1 MICERC
7 GHEITGNTSS
17 VLCPICGTV
26 VRKPARAQL
35 SGSYIQSFQNYPSG
49 QPVFSPGD
57 SPTSQTALQSYTQS
71 SNNGSEYTVHSFHV
85 ADTINAP
92 TMASFTLTSSYDKAL
107 MVEFI
112 FSLLGIFGVGWLLAG
127 ETTAGF
133 LLLAASILIY
143 WPMMILG
150 TLVTLGFGL
159 MCLGPLAV
167 SCVICNTLL
176 LNICLKRKMA
186 CQR

>member
-35 SGSYIQSFQNYPSG
+35 SGSYVQSSQNYPSG
-49 QPVFSPGD
+49 QSVFLPGD
-57 SPTSQTALQSYTQS
+57 SPTSQVASQSYTQS
-71 SNNGSEYTVHSFHV
+71 SSKGSQYAVRSFHV
-85 ADTINAP
+85 TDTINAP
-92 TMASFTLTSSYDKAL
+92 AMAGFTLTSSYDRAL
-107 MVEFI
+107 VVEFLL
-112 FSLLGIFGVGWLLAG
+112 SLLGIFGIGWLLAG
-127 ETTAGF
+127 ETTVGF
-133 LLLAASILIY
+133 LLLAASILVY

-167 SCVICNTLL
+167 SCVICNALL
-176 LNICLKRKMA
+176 LNICLKRKTA
-186 CQR
+186 RRR

>member
-26 VRKPARAQL
+26 VKKPARAQL
-35 SGSYIQSFQNYPSG
+35 SGSYVQSSQNYPSG
-49 QPVFSPGD
+49 QAVFSPGG
-57 SPTSQTALQSYTQS
+57 SPTSQTASQSYTQS
-71 SNNGSEYTVHSFHV
+71 SNNGSEYTVRSFRV
-85 ADTINAP
+85 TDTINAP
-92 TMASFTLTSSYDKAL
+92 TMAGFASTSSYDKAL

-112 FSLLGIFGVGWLLAG
+112 LSLLGIFGIGWLLAG
-127 ETTAGF
+127 ETIVGF
-133 LLLAASILIY
+133 LLLAASILVY

-167 SCVICNTLL
+167 TCVICNTLL

-186 CQR
+186 RRR

>member
-7 GHEITGNTSS
+7 GHEITGNASS

-26 VRKPARAQL
+26 VRKPARAHL
-35 SGSYIQSFQNYPSG
+35 SGSYVQSSQNYPSG
-49 QPVFSPGD
+49 QSVFSPGD
-57 SPTSQTALQSYTQS
+57 SPTSQTASQS
-71 SNNGSEYTVHSFHV
+71 SSNGLEYTVRSFHV
-85 ADTINAP
+85 TDTINTPAMP
-92 TMASFTLTSSYDKAL
+92 GFASTSSYDKAL

-112 FSLLGIFGVGWLLAG
+112 FSLLGIFGIGWLLAG
-127 ETTAGF
+127 ETTVGF
-133 LLLAASILIY
+133 LLLAASILVY

-186 CQR
+186 RRQ